1 VSPAGSSE
9 NELTRP
15 PTGWSR
21 SNDRAIDNPFT
32 VGAPRVTG
40 ATEPTAASVPIGGLP
55 AQRVLVLVAIVA
67 VIFWIARPVLAPF
80 VIAAVI
86 AYAFTPVVA
95 AVETRTGARHAVV
108 VLALYVAALAVI
120 VAGLAL
126 VGSRLLAEL
135 QLLASSGPDA
145 IATLLRQLAGGDVLV
160 IGGAQLPVADLAR
173 QLQASINS
181 LFESPSGA
189 IHFATQVAEVS
200 LQAVLGLIVTFYF
213 LLDGVRL
220 RDAAL
225 RFLSPATRE
234 RTIIVGGRIHQV
246 LGRWLRGTLFLIA
259 VVALAVYVI
268 LGPIL
273 HVPYALALGLLTG
286 VLEIIPLIGP
296 IVAAAIAAVV
306 AFSAGGSGLAIT
318 VIVVYFV
325 LRQIEDQLVAPIVI
339 GRAVDL
345 HPVVTIFAV
354 LVGISAWGVLGGL
367 LAVPFAAALN
377 VTLREL
383 YPETV
388 TAPD

>member
-1 VSPAGSSE
+1 M
-9 NELTRP
+9 T
-15 PTGWSR
+15 T
-21 SNDRAIDNPFT
+21 
-32 VGAPRVTG
+32 
-40 ATEPTAASVPIGGLP
+40 GGLP
-55 AQRVLVLVAIVA
+55 AQRALVLAAIVA
-67 VIFWIARPVLAPF
+67 IIFWIARPVLAPF
-80 VIAAVI
+80 VIAGVI

-95 AVETRTGARHAVV
+95 AVEARTRARHVIV
-108 VLALYVAALAVI
+108 VLGLYLVALGLI
-120 VAGLAL
+120 VAGLVL

-145 IATLLRQLAGGDVLV
+145 IATLLRQLAGGEVLV
-160 IGGAQLPVADLAR
+160 IGGAQISVADVAR
-173 QLQASINS
+173 QLEASIAAI
-181 LFESPSGA
+181 FESPSGA
-189 IHFATQVAEVS
+189 IHLATQVVEVS
-200 LQAVLGLIVTFYF
+200 LQAVLALIVTFYF

-225 RFLSPATRE
+225 RFLSPANRE
-234 RTIIVGGRIHQV
+234 RTMQVGGRIHEV
-246 LGRWLRGTLFLIA
+246 LGRWLRGTLLLIA
-259 VVALAVYVI
+259 LVAVAVYVI

-286 VLEIIPLIGP
+286 VLEIIPLVGP
-296 IVAAAIAAVV
+296 IVAAAVAAVV

-325 LRQIEDQLVAPIVI
+325 LRQVEDQLVAPVVI

-354 LVGISAWGVLGGL
+354 LVGLSAWGVLGGL

-388 TAPD
+388 TATE

>member
-1 VSPAGSSE
+1 VTDATPTSDGPAPIADIAAE
-9 NELTRP
+9 DT
-15 PTGWSR
+15 
-21 SNDRAIDNPFT
+21 AI
-32 VGAPRVTG
+32 
-40 ATEPTAASVPIGGLP
+40 EPTVRPAAGTTPEHPEAPSSAPTAIAGLP
-55 AQRVLVLVAIVA
+55 PQRVLILIAIVA
-67 VIFWIARPVLAPF
+67 IIFWVARPVLAPF

-95 AVETRTGARHAVV
+95 AVETRTGARHAIVVV
-108 VLALYVAALAVI
+108 VLYLAALAAI
-120 VAGLAL
+120 VGAL
-126 VGSRLLAEL
+126 SVVGQRLLAEL

-145 IATLLRQLAGGDVLV
+145 AATLLRQLAGGEVIV
-160 IGGAQLPVADLAR
+160 IGGAQLSVTDLAR
-173 QLQASINS
+173 QLQGSID
-181 LFESPSGA
+181 LLLASPSGA
-189 IHFATQVAEVS
+189 IHIATQVVEVS
-200 LQAVLGLIVTFYF
+200 LQAVLALIVTFYF

-225 RFLSPATRE
+225 RFLSAASRQ
-234 RTIIVGGRIHQV
+234 RTMMVGGRIHEV
-246 LGRWLRGTLFLIA
+246 LGRWLRGTLLLIA
-259 VVALAVYVI
+259 LVALAVYVI

-273 HVPYALALGLLTG
+273 HVPYALALSLLTG
-286 VLEIIPLIGP
+286 VLEIIPLVGP
-296 IVAAAIAAVV
+296 IAAAAIAAVV

-318 VIVVYFV
+318 VIVVFFV

-339 GRAVDL
+339 GRAVHL

-388 TAPD
+388 TATE

>member
-1 VSPAGSSE
+1 
-9 NELTRP
+9 
-15 PTGWSR
+15 
-21 SNDRAIDNPFT
+21 
-32 VGAPRVTG
+32 
-40 ATEPTAASVPIGGLP
+40 
-55 AQRVLVLVAIVA
+55 
-67 VIFWIARPVLAPF
+67 
-80 VIAAVI
+80 
-86 AYAFTPVVA
+86 
-95 AVETRTGARHAVV
+95 
-108 VLALYVAALAVI
+108 
-120 VAGLAL
+120 
-126 VGSRLLAEL
+126 
-135 QLLASSGPDA
+135 
-145 IATLLRQLAGGDVLV
+145 
-160 IGGAQLPVADLAR
+160 VADVAR
-173 QLQASINS
+173 QLEASIGAI
-181 LFESPSGA
+181 FESPSGA
-189 IHFATQVAEVS
+189 IHLATQVIEVS
-200 LQAVLGLIVTFYF
+200 LQAVLTVIVTFYF

-234 RTIIVGGRIHQV
+234 RTMLVGGRIHEV
-246 LGRWLRGTLFLIA
+246 LGRWLRGTLLLIA
-259 VVALAVYVI
+259 LVAVAVYVI

-286 VLEIIPLIGP
+286 VLEIIPLVGP

-325 LRQIEDQLVAPIVI
+325 LRQVEDQVVAPVVI

-354 LVGISAWGVLGGL
+354 LVGLSAWGVLGGL

-388 TAPD
+388 TATD

>member
-1 VSPAGSSE
+1 M
-9 NELTRP
+9 
-15 PTGWSR
+15 
-21 SNDRAIDNPFT
+21 F
-32 VGAPRVTG
+32 
-40 ATEPTAASVPIGGLP
+40 PTAGLP
-55 AQRVLVLVAIVA
+55 AQRVLVLIAIVA
-67 VIFWIARPVLAPF
+67 IIFWVARPVLAPF

-95 AVETRTGARHAVV
+95 AVERRTGASDGLVVV
-108 VLALYVAALAVI
+108 VLYLVALALI
-120 VAGLAL
+120 AAGLAL

-145 IATLLRQLAGGDVLV
+145 IATLLRQVAGGEVLV
-160 IGGAQLPVADLAR
+160 IGGAQVSVADLAR
-173 QLQASINS
+173 QLQASIAS
-181 LFESPSGA
+181 ALESPSGA
-189 IHFATQVAEVS
+189 IHFATQVVEVS
-200 LQAVLGLIVTFYF
+200 LQAVLTLIVTFYF

-220 RDAAL
+220 RDAGL
-225 RFLSPATRE
+225 RFLSPASRE
-234 RTIIVGGRIHQV
+234 RTMLVGGRIHEV

-259 VVALAVYVI
+259 IVALAVYVI

-273 HVPYALALGLLTG
+273 HVPYALALALLAG
-286 VLEIIPLIGP
+286 VLEIIPLVGP
-296 IVAAAIAAVV
+296 IAAAAIAAVV
-306 AFSAGGSGLAIT
+306 AFSAGGSGLAVT

-339 GRAVDL
+339 GRAVHL

-388 TAPD
+388 TATD

>member
-1 VSPAGSSE
+1 MTDAQ
-9 NELTRP
+9 
-15 PTGWSR
+15 
-21 SNDRAIDNPFT
+21 
-32 VGAPRVTG
+32 
-40 ATEPTAASVPIGGLP
+40 EPTAVVKPIADVSADDGDLERTVAPVAGAMPEDRGPPSPATVPIAGLP
-55 AQRVLVLVAIVA
+55 AQRVLVLAATVAI
-67 VIFWIARPVLAPF
+67 IFWIARPVLAPF

-86 AYAFTPVVA
+86 AYAFTPIVA
-95 AVETRTGARHAVV
+95 AVEARTGARHVVV
-108 VLALYVAALAVI
+108 VLVLYLAALGLI
-120 VAGLAL
+120 VSGLAV

-145 IATLLRQLAGGDVLV
+145 VATLLRQLAGGEVLV
-160 IGGAQLPVADLAR
+160 IGGAQIQVADVAR
-173 QLQASINS
+173 QLEASIAAI
-181 LFESPSGA
+181 FESPSGA
-189 IHFATQVAEVS
+189 IHLATQVVEVS
-200 LQAVLGLIVTFYF
+200 LQAVLTLIVTFYF

-225 RFLSPATRE
+225 RFLSPASRE
-234 RTIIVGGRIHQV
+234 RTMAVGGRIHEV
-246 LGRWLRGTLFLIA
+246 LGRWLRGTLLLIA
-259 VVALAVYVI
+259 LVALVVYVI

-286 VLEIIPLIGP
+286 ILEIIPLVGP
-296 IVAAAIAAVV
+296 IAAAAIAAVV

-318 VIVVYFV
+318 VIVIYFV
-325 LRQIEDQLVAPIVI
+325 LRQIEDQLVAPVVI
-339 GRAVDL
+339 GRAVHL

-388 TAPD
+388 TATE